1 MGNCHTVGPNE
12 ALVVSGTGGHGAE
25 GRWLEGDPGEA
36 LRSEGGTALGLRQAW
51 VWEGGARRWEGLV
64 APGGLEGVWG
74 YVTLVRH
81 WCSQLSPETTVG
93 IAEAV
98 AGAGKPRL
106 CVTAGAREVQAAAGA
121 AVLPLVPP

>member
-51 VWEGGARRWEGLV
+51 VWEGLV

-74 YVTLVRH
+74 YVALVRH

-106 CVTAGAREVQAAAGA
+106 CVTAGAREVQATAGA

>member
-51 VWEGGARRWEGLV
+51 VWEGGGTALGGTCGTGGVRRCV
-64 APGGLEGVWG
+64 GVRG
-74 YVTLVRH
+74 T
-81 WCSQLSPETTVG
+81 
-93 IAEAV
+93 
-98 AGAGKPRL
+98 
-106 CVTAGAREVQAAAGA
+106 GA
-121 AVLPLVPP
+121 ALVVPAQP